1 MLSHTTALADVAQR
15 VALQGWVQHCRH
27 LGSFLFIV
35 LRDGAGTVQLVVD
48 EADKDRFL
56 KASSLSLE
64 SVISIEGTV
73 RARPAT
79 MKNPDMETGEVEV
92 LVEQLCADLSAWLS
106 AVSHASS

>member
-1 MLSHTTALADVAQR
+1 M
-15 VALQGWVQHCRH
+15 
-27 LGSFLFIV
+27 

-64 SVISIEGTV
+64 SVISIEGMV

-92 LVEQLCADLSAWLS
+92 LVEQLYDDLSAAQLG
-106 AVSHASS
+106 APPHASS

>member
-1 MLSHTTALADVAQR
+1 MGLH
-15 VALQGWVQHCRH
+15 GWVQHCRH

-48 EADKDRFL
+48 EADRDRFL

-64 SVISIEGTV
+64 SVVAVEGLV

-79 MKNPDMETGEVEV
+79 QKNAEMETGEVEV
-92 LVEQLCADLSAWLS
+92 LVEQLCVLTR
-106 AVSHASS
+106 VVCV